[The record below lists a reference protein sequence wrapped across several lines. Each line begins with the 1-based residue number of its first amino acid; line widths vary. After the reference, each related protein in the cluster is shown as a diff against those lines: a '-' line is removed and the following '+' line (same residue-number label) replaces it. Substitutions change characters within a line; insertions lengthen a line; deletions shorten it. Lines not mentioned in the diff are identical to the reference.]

1 MKLRKELLTI
11 AIAQILV
18 AISMGLVGPFYS
30 LYFSKIT
37 QNINDVS
44 LLIGIYWVFVGI
56 LEIPTS
62 YFADRLGKSKVFLLG
77 GILNSV
83 CVFLYPFV
91 SDFKFLAMLEIIG
104 AVSYSLQTPTFYSL
118 LAEATTKR
126 NRTREVAFV
135 SSLENIF
142 YGVSAIIAGV
152 IISIFGFSF
161 IFSLASMLSLG
172 SSVIVGKK
180 LKA

>member
-11 AIAQILV
+11 AIAEILV

-37 QNINDVS
+37 QDINDVS

-56 LEIPTS
+56 LEIPFG
-62 YFADRLGKSKVFLLG
+62 YFSDKFGKNKAFLLG
-77 GILNSV
+77 GVLNSIA
-83 CVFLYPFV
+83 VFLYPFV
-91 SDFKFLAMLEIIG
+91 SDFKLLAILEIIG
-104 AVSYSLQTPTFYSL
+104 AVSYSLQIPAFYSL

-152 IISIFGFSF
+152 IISFFGFSF
-161 IFSLASMLSLG
+161 IFSLASMLSLS

>member
-62 YFADRLGKSKVFLLG
+62 YFADRLGKNKVFLLG